1 MKTHEFCYWLQG
13 LFEIADP
20 KTLDENQVR
29 IIRAHLD
36 MVFLHDID
44 KRYPAEQQKALNA
57 IHNGLKVAGKPPVST
72 SVVQDDDTTLF
83 RC

>member
-29 IIRAHLD
+29 IIKAHLD

-44 KRYPAEQQKALNA
+44 QRYPAEQQPALNA
-57 IHNGLKVAGKPPVST
+57 IHNGLKVAGKPPISKPAPIPE
-72 SVVQDDDTTLF
+72 DGMLF